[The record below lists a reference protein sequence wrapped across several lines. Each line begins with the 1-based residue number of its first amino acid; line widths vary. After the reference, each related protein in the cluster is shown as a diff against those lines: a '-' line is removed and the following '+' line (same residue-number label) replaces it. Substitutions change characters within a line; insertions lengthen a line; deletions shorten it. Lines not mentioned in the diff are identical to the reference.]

1 MDTKSR
7 SIIRIKNRD
16 EKQPTHLEMLKFL
29 KEKYSMQTQKIVKKI
44 ITCVT
49 ENTVYDILNK
59 YEEILSEQK
68 RTLIQR
74 YLLSKIQLIE
84 EVYGEDV
91 V

>member
-1 MDTKSR
+1 M
-7 SIIRIKNRD
+7 
-16 EKQPTHLEMLKFL
+16 
-29 KEKYSMQTQKIVKKI
+29 
-44 ITCVT
+44 T